1 MEELCW
7 GLWSGQGQ
15 IGLLSAPKKNAGDF
29 HRPALRVSGVELSLA
44 ASAHGAEEDSG
55 QAEEDG

>member
-1 MEELCW
+1 ML
-7 GLWSGQGQ
+7 GFVVRARSNRSSLR
-15 IGLLSAPKKNAGDF
+15 AKKNAGDY